1 MPRKNPVYI
10 LEDVC
15 LRHKLPDPKYV
26 DITSEFD
33 EYYEYS
39 VEVRL
44 SGMLLLSWDSQ
55 LCIPF
60 LQAFGS
66 ACTGKGDS
74 RKVAKQNAAENLLKL
89 VKANFLPED
98 MNSDKLQ
105 EGIINYVGA
114 VYEECMKS
122 KLQLP
127 VFTII
132 TLPSKSKR
140 AKFKCTCTVGNI
152 KEEAEGYSKKEAKQA
167 SAQAMMNRLSS
178 KQSAIKHLDLGSTG
192 STSEVFLN
200 INPEQ
205 YDSAK
210 RLLKNAPSTCD
221 HRRCLEDV
229 LQTLGLSYNF
239 YQHAEDVGGKK
250 VFELTYSA
258 IYVQIN
264 ENSTNM
270 YIEAL
275 NFVRE
280 LLQLN

>member
-10 LEDVC
+10 LEDIC
-15 LRHKLPDPKYV
+15 LRHKLPDPKYE
-26 DITSEFD
+26 DITNEFD

-39 VEVRL
+39 VE
-44 SGMLLLSWDSQ
+44 
-55 LCIPF
+55 
-60 LQAFGS
+60 AFGS
-66 ACTGKGDS
+66 VSTGKGES

-89 VKANFLPED
+89 AKSDFLPED
-98 MNSDKLQ
+98 MNSNKVQ
-105 EGIINYVGA
+105 EGMIGMINYVGA

-127 VFTII
+127 VFDII
-132 TLPSKSKR
+132 TLPSKPNR
-140 AKFKCTCTVGNI
+140 VKFKCTCTVGNV

-167 SAQAMMNRLSS
+167 AAYAMMNRLSS
-178 KQSAIKHLDLGSTG
+178 KHQSAIKHLDHLGPG
-192 STSEVFLN
+192 STSEIFLN

-210 RLLKNAPSTCD
+210 RLLKNAPSTCN

-250 VFELTYSA
+250 VFELKYSA

-264 ENSTNM
+264 EDSTSM

-275 NFVRE
+275 NFLRE